1 MVQVPCKNPRRPKV
15 TTVLRIP
22 VILPHELFS
31 WLSQNNRFYVS
42 RDVIHQFWQQWK
54 KHKPYH
60 PASESG
66 VHNPVGISGDDAR
79 YTLGGAKV
87 IVICCNLVLVDRARR
102 SQSNDIN
109 THGYM
114 HHILAYSFGMC
125 SLLFYFQ
132 THNKLESVY
141 NLYVPILPFPGLD
154 VNRYLLASIRCE
166 LSLGPATLD
175 PIYKVIAWSLNALWC
190 FT

>member
-1 MVQVPCKNPRRPKV
+1 MVQVPCKNPRQLKA
-15 TTVLRIP
+15 TTELRIP

-42 RDVIHQFWQQWK
+42 PDLIHQFWQRWK

-102 SQSNDIN
+102 SQSNDIH

-114 HHILAYSFGMC
+114 
-125 SLLFYFQ
+125 
-132 THNKLESVY
+132 
-141 NLYVPILPFPGLD
+141 
-154 VNRYLLASIRCE
+154 
-166 LSLGPATLD
+166 
-175 PIYKVIAWSLNALWC
+175 
-190 FT
+190 